1 MMAKVPGAPRWLGL
15 AGVLPQ
21 FACLAYLWSGDGEWA
36 ETARIAAGLYAGLI
50 LSFLGG
56 TWWGI
61 AAAAPAAEG
70 RGVLGWVWVAAVC
83 PSLIAFAAGL
93 WWIGNQGQPQ
103 PALAVLAFALLASPL
118 IDMRLSGMALA
129 PRWWTGLRWPL
140 SVMLGLATLA
150 VAMA

>member
-1 MMAKVPGAPRWLGL
+1 MRSVPGMPRWLGL

-21 FACLAYLWSGDGEWA
+21 LACLAYVWSGDGDWA
-36 ETARIAAGLYAGLI
+36 FAARVAGGIYAGLI

-70 RGVLGWVWVAAVC
+70 RGVLGWVWAAAVM
-83 PSLIAFAAGL
+83 PSLIAFAAAL
-93 WWIGNQGQPQ
+93 WWIVQPHQPQ

-118 IDMRLSGMALA
+118 VDMRLSSMALA
-129 PRWWTGLRWPL
+129 PRWWLSLRWPL
-140 SVMLGLATLA
+140 SLMLGLATLA
-150 VAMA
+150 LAVR

>member
-1 MMAKVPGAPRWLGL
+1 MRQVPGAPRWLGL

-21 FACLAYLWSGDGEWA
+21 LACLAYVWSGDGEWVDS
-36 ETARIAAGLYAGLI
+36 ARIAGGLYAGLI

-70 RGVLGWVWVAAVC
+70 RGVLGWVWVAAVL
-83 PSLIAFAAGL
+83 PSLVAFGAGL
-93 WWIGNQGQPQ
+93 WWLARPEQPQ
-103 PALAVLAFALLASPL
+103 PALAVLAFGLLASPL
-118 IDMRLSGMALA
+118 VDGRLATMALA

-140 SVMLGLATLA
+140 SMMLGLATLA
-150 VAMA
+150 IAVR

>member
-1 MMAKVPGAPRWLGL
+1 MRQVPGSPRWLGL

-21 FACLAYLWSGDGEWA
+21 LACLAYAWSGDGAWA
-36 ETARIAAGLYAGLI
+36 DTARIAAGLYAGLI

-70 RGVLGWVWVAAVC
+70 RGQLGWVWVAAVT

-93 WWIGNQGQPQ
+93 WWIAHPDQPQ

-118 IDMRLSGMALA
+118 VDRRLAAMALA

-140 SVMLGLATLA
+140 SLMLGLATLA
-150 VAMA
+150 VAVR

>member
-1 MMAKVPGAPRWLGL
+1 MRQVPGAPRWLGL

-21 FACLAYLWSGDGEWA
+21 LACFAYAWSGDPAWTGA
-36 ETARIAAGLYAGLI
+36 ARIAAGLYAGLI

-70 RGVLGWVWVAAVC
+70 RGQLGWVWVAAVT

-93 WWIGNQGQPQ
+93 WWIAHPDQPQ
-103 PALAVLAFALLASPL
+103 PALAVLAFALLASPVV
-118 IDMRLSGMALA
+118 DMRLAAMALA

-140 SVMLGLATLA
+140 SLMLGLATLA
-150 VAMA
+150 VAVR